1 MYVIIYIYLLNL
13 AALHCFAVVCV
24 VRGCVMEAMT
34 SVGVYEY
41 TLEPFVMADQAIDPF
56 ARV

>member
-1 MYVIIYIYLLNL
+1 
-13 AALHCFAVVCV
+13 
-24 VRGCVMEAMT
+24 MEAMT